1 MHGSCSGH
9 APLRRTIGKG
19 GGAFDGLRGGE
30 RWRGAAWRLSGEQR
44 TQDGAQSENI
54 VRRRGYGAG
63 FALRTGIA
71 WGPRIEAGVVGF
83 AKQTRDA
90 KIHNLGIACLGY
102 EDVGR
107 LEIGVDDEILMG
119 MLHSLADRDHHLH
132 DLARRQIAYVDVVV
146 DGDAA
151 HQFHD
156 QVGRTALVDAS
167 IVELCNVA
175 VAERCKRAAFAVEQG
190 AGGLG
195 EKRGANALDGD
206 GVFKQAIV
214 AGADED
220 VSHATLPDALD
231 DAIATDAAGHGFVA
245 RLQAAGGHGAFG
257 HGVRFQETTHLFK
270 QWEIA
275 GAGSREIGIAVCV
288 SRLKRFLEDGECA
301 AGQCGVHRIS
311 AGRVRPRARR
321 GRRATDASPCAQR
334 RRRFLRLLLA

>member
-1 MHGSCSGH
+1 
-9 APLRRTIGKG
+9 
-19 GGAFDGLRGGE
+19 
-30 RWRGAAWRLSGEQR
+30 
-44 TQDGAQSENI
+44 
-54 VRRRGYGAG
+54 
-63 FALRTGIA
+63 
-71 WGPRIEAGVVGF
+71 
-83 AKQTRDA
+83 
-90 KIHNLGIACLGY
+90 
-102 EDVGR
+102 
-107 LEIGVDDEILMG
+107 
-119 MLHSLADRDHHLH
+119 
-132 DLARRQIAYVDVVV
+132 VDVVV

-151 HQFHD
+151 NQLHD
-156 QVGRTALVDAS
+156 QVGRAAIVDAA
-167 IVELCNVA
+167 IIELRDVA
-175 VAERCKRAAFAVEQG
+175 VAERCEGAAFAVEQG

-195 EKRGANALDGD
+195 KECGADALDSD
-206 GVFKQAIV
+206 SVFEQAIV
-214 AGADED
+214 ARADED

-321 GRRATDASPCAQR
+321 GRRATGASPCVQR
-334 RRRFLRLLLA
+334 RRRSLRLLRA